1 MQNKKKNIAF
11 YERGSWYHRTKIIQN
26 DGTVKYGKKGGFK
39 TAEEAERS
47 YKKYNEKFM
56 EKAKIKSKLN
66 LDISLSEYLLYWFEE
81 VYRHK
86 VQSSTQAL
94 GIYVMYQLILP
105 SITDERKL
113 KMTTT
118 EYINCLL
125 GKIEEISYTGANKSR
140 EMLNQ
145 ALQASVGIYINE
157 NPVTKSNKYPR
168 KKNSITILNKEELSK
183 LLEVASCE
191 NWYLE
196 ILLGVF
202 CGLTKGEILGL
213 KFNDFDIEKGTI
225 SIERKLVMDSK
236 IEKDDVDN
244 KLKVVKYNEIEK
256 SLDNINAYRRFKV
269 PNIIIEEL
277 IKRKK
282 FVGCWKSINKN
293 YMDNNYVSCRTN
305 GLPHS
310 LTSFNAYL
318 KKICIKNSL
327 PAISVN
333 GLRHIFAIILL
344 EHGIS
349 LVKISALLG
358 HSSINTTFEYLYD
371 VISEN
376 KEITTFINHNFVW
389 R

>member
-39 TAEEAERS
+39 TAEEAENS

-86 VQSSTQAL
+86 VQSSTQSL
-94 GIYVMYQLILP
+94 GIYVLYQLILP

-118 EYINCLL
+118 EYINYLL

-256 SLDNINAYRRFKV
+256 LLDNINAYRRFKV

-293 YMDNNYVSCRTN
+293 YIDNNYVSCRTN

-327 PAISVN
+327 PVISVN

-376 KEITTFINHNFVW
+376 KEIISFINHNFV
-389 R
+389 

>member
-39 TAEEAERS
+39 NREDAEKS
-47 YKKYNEKFM
+47 YNRYNEEFVEKS
-56 EKAKIKSKLN
+56 KAKNTLS
-66 LDISLSEYLLYWFEE
+66 LDMNISEYLTYWFEE
-81 VYRHK
+81 IYKAK
-86 VQSSTQAL
+86 VGTSTQAL
-94 GIYVMYQLILP
+94 GIYVLYKLILP
-105 SITDERKL
+105 NITEERRIK
-113 KMTTT
+113 TITT
-118 EYINCLL
+118 EYINYLL
-125 GKIEEISYTGANKSR
+125 EKISKISYIGANKSR
-140 EMLNQ
+140 ELLNQ
-145 ALQASVGIYINE
+145 AFQVIVGICATE
-157 NPVTKSNKYPR
+157 NPVTNSDKYPR

-225 SIERKLVMDSK
+225 RIERKLVLDSK
-236 IEKDDVDN
+236 IEKDEVDN
-244 KLKVVKYNEIEK
+244 QLKVVKYNEIEK
-256 SLDNINAYRRFKV
+256 SLDNIHAYRKFKV

-277 IKRKK
+277 MKRKK
-282 FVGCWKSINKN
+282 IVECWKLINKN
-293 YMDNNYVSCRTN
+293 YIDNNYVSCRTN

-318 KKICIKNSL
+318 KKICTKNGL

-333 GLRHIFAIILL
+333 GLRHIFAVILL
-344 EHGIS
+344 EHEIP

-376 KEITTFINHNFVW
+376 KEITSFINCNFV
-389 R
+389 